1 MKNKILLKLLLIV
14 LFPFIELSAQDSD
27 GNTYKTNERLFHI
40 SRSLNKNLVCYDV
53 NLDGDKLDVKKPINV
68 YWVNREEK
76 PGKTNGLNIFE
87 RKMAYGYKLISSDSE
102 KATCSLTAYPG
113 RQLTVAKKNGKYVCL
128 IQIDNKKA
136 ILQSLYV
143 KANPKNSLSVEYVEL
158 RGVTVDTNQKVTER
172 VKK

>member
-1 MKNKILLKLLLIV
+1 
-14 LFPFIELSAQDSD
+14 
-27 GNTYKTNERLFHI
+27 
-40 SRSLNKNLVCYDV
+40 
-53 NLDGDKLDVKKPINV
+53 
-68 YWVNREEK
+68 
-76 PGKTNGLNIFE
+76 
-87 RKMAYGYKLISSDSE
+87 MAYGYKLISSDSE

-113 RQLTVAKKNGKYVCL
+113 RQLTVAKKDGKYVCL
-128 IQIDNKKA
+128 IQIDNKEA